1 VTLSPSEMAR
11 TLADGLEAAAIPYAV
26 GGALALGVWAFP
38 RATLDVDLN
47 VFVPIE
53 DLPQVF
59 DVLETAGCK
68 VARERALTQA
78 ASDGYFEAYA
88 GPMRIDVFVPSI
100 PFYDNVRRRIRQAT
114 LEGRPAWYL
123 SPEDLAVMKL
133 LFFRPKDLLDLE
145 RLVALR
151 ADLDRRYVERAIE
164 SLLGAGDSRL
174 REWNAL
180 LERVDAQG

>member
-1 VTLSPSEMAR
+1 
-11 TLADGLEAAAIPYAV
+11 
-26 GGALALGVWAFP
+26 
-38 RATLDVDLN
+38 
-47 VFVPIE
+47 
-53 DLPQVF
+53 
-59 DVLETAGCK
+59 
-68 VARERALTQA
+68 
-78 ASDGYFEAYA
+78 
-88 GPMRIDVFVPSI
+88 VPSI

>member
-1 VTLSPSEMAR
+1 MAR
-11 TLADGLEAAAIPYAV
+11 QLADGLEAATIPYAV

-53 DLPQVF
+53 DLARVF
-59 DVLETAGCK
+59 VVLEAAGCT
-68 VARERALTQA
+68 VTRESALARA

-100 PFYDNVRRRIRQAT
+100 PFYENVRRRIRQAT

-151 ADLDRRYVERAIE
+151 AADFDRRYVERAIE
-164 SLLGAGDSRL
+164 SLLGTDDPRL
-174 REWNAL
+174 REWRAL
-180 LERVDAQG
+180 LERIDAQG